1 MTRKEFY
8 ANIIAGELNDEVLAI
23 ANKELAKLMPKAE
36 DIAMRNEIVGLVGA
50 KPVTAFEI
58 AGLARYSKGKVS
70 YALREAAERGE
81 LTISKVVNAWGSGA
95 VNAYSRVETAEADE
109 V

>member
-1 MTRKEFY
+1 MTKKEFY
-8 ANIIAGELNDEVLAI
+8 ANVIAGEINDEVLAI

-36 DIAMRNEIVGLVGA
+36 DIAFRKAAVAAVGSA
-50 KPVTAFEI
+50 PITAAEV
-58 AGLARYSKGKVS
+58 ADKLGVSKGKVS

-81 LTISKVVNAWGSGA
+81 LKVSKVVNAEGSGA
-95 VNAYSRVETAEADE
+95 VNAYSV